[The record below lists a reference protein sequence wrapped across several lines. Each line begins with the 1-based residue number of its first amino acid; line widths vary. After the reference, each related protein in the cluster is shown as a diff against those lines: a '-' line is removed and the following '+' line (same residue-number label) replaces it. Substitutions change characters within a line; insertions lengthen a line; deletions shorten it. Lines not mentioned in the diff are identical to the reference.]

1 LKKTPVLFPKI
12 TEIFLKRTNL
22 FFHGNKD
29 GVSLNFLHKSTNG
42 IFLSTEEF
50 MINSKLNYSNLQQ
63 DLSVAK
69 TLYKKV
75 LEEHRLI
82 KNERWNAGLQL
93 FSLLYVLV
101 KSKNPQFLV
110 ETGVAN
116 GISTNAIMSAL
127 DEDSSPGTLHSFDVL
142 PETKDAYTGN
152 GKWSFHLL
160 DKKRTHKKLFA
171 AVGNSPLV
179 DIWLHDSNHG
189 YRWQKFEY
197 LLALSRLNQNGILIS
212 DDIDTSPAWG
222 ETIPKYFKESFIIFD
237 SRKFIGIAFK

>member
-1 LKKTPVLFPKI
+1 MKTKQDLFPKLR
-12 TEIFLKRTNL
+12 EIFFKRVSL
-22 FFHGNKD
+22 FLHGNRD
-29 GVSLNFLHKSTNG
+29 GVSLNFLQKSTNG

-50 MINSKLNYSNLQQ
+50 MINSKLNYSGLQK
-63 DLSVAK
+63 DLSTAK
-69 TLYKKV
+69 SLYKKV
-75 LEEHRLI
+75 LEEQRLI
-82 KNERWNAGLQL
+82 TSERWNAELEL

-101 KSKNPQFLV
+101 KSKKPQFAV

-127 DEDSSPGTLHSFDVL
+127 EHDNFTGSLHSFDVL

>member
-1 LKKTPVLFPKI
+1 MKMKQDLFPKLR
-12 TEIFLKRTNL
+12 EIFFKRIIL
-22 FFHGNKD
+22 FLYGNRN
-29 GVSLNFLHKSTNG
+29 GVSLNFLQKSTKG

-75 LEEHRLI
+75 LEEYKLI
-82 KNERWNAGLQL
+82 TSERWNTELEL

-101 KSKNPQFLV
+101 KSKKPQLLV

-116 GISTNAIMSAL
+116 GVSTNSIMLAL
-127 DEDSSPGTLHSFDVL
+127 GEANSSGLLHSFDVL
-142 PETKDAYTGN
+142 PETKDAYIGK
-152 GKWSFHLL
+152 GKWNFHLL
-160 DKKRTHKKLFA
+160 DKKRTHRQLSV
-171 AVGNSPLV
+171 AVGKFPLV

-197 LLALSRLNQNGILIS
+197 LLALSRLKEGGILIS
-212 DDIDTSPAWG
+212 DDIDASLAWG
-222 ETIPKYFKESFIIFD
+222 ELAKSHFKESYIIFD
-237 SRKFIGIAFK
+237 SRKFVGIAFK